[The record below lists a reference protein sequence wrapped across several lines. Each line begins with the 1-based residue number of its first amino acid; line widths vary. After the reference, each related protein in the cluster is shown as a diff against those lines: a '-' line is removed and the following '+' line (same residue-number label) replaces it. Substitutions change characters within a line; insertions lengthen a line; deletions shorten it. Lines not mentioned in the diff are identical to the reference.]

1 MSSNPF
7 ETDFI
12 SRLKQAFQSESI
24 GAAANA
30 LFGPWVDKGGTYFE
44 DLKEDLNH
52 ADMDVL
58 FRTYVSK
65 MFFYSIGAAILGF
78 LGGTTYSISAGL
90 SITKAVRYIF
100 GLPMTLALLVF
111 GLMYLYPSQK
121 ARKRQKG
128 IEENLPFALNHLA
141 AIATSGIP
149 PSSMFELLSN
159 FEEYEEISEEA
170 EKITRRVNTFG
181 EDLTTALREVAERSP
196 NDDWREV
203 LYGILSTV
211 ETGGSLEDFLDQKA
225 EEALFDY
232 KMQREKEIERLSTYA
247 SFYTAILIAAPVF
260 LVTILSVMNLLGG
273 QVLGFA
279 IKDLMWMGVHVLI
292 PSLNIV
298 FILFL
303 GLKVN

>member
-7 ETDFI
+7 ETDKA
-12 SRLKQAFQSESI
+12 SRVRQAFQAESI
-24 GAAANA
+24 GAASNA
-30 LFGPWVDKGGTYFE
+30 LFGPWIDKNGKYFD

-58 FRTYVSK
+58 FRTYISK
-65 MFFYSIGAAILGF
+65 MLFYSFSGFIAGF
-78 LGGTTYSISAGL
+78 LGSLTYVL
-90 SITKAVRYIF
+90 SMDTSLFESLRYLFGIPFAVSLMIF
-100 GLPMTLALLVF
+100 GML
-111 GLMYLYPSQK
+111 YLYPSQR
-121 ARKRQKG
+121 ARKRQKS

-159 FEEYEEISEEA
+159 FDEYGGISEEA

-181 EDLTTALREVAERSP
+181 EDLTTALREVADRSP
-196 NDDWREV
+196 NDDWSDV

-211 ETGGSLEDFLDQKA
+211 QTGGSMEEFLDQKA

-273 QVLGFA
+273 QVMGFA
-279 IKDLMWMGVHVLI
+279 IRDLMWMGVHVLI
-292 PSLNIV
+292 PGLNIV

>member
-7 ETDFI
+7 EDSVVARI
-12 SRLKQAFQSESI
+12 QRAFQSESI

-30 LFGPWVDKGGTYFE
+30 IFGPWIDKNSDYFT
-44 DLKEDLNH
+44 DLKEDMKH

-58 FRTYVSK
+58 FRTYLSK
-65 MFFYSIGAAILGF
+65 MFFYASGAFLLGIIAGLTISF
-78 LGGTTYSISAGL
+78 SAGL
-90 SITKAVRYIF
+90 PLGQSLRLIGGAPLMF
-100 GLPMTLALLVF
+100 SLVVL
-111 GLMYLYPSQK
+111 GGMYLYPSQM
-121 ARKRQKG
+121 ARKREKS
-128 IEENLPFALNHLA
+128 IEENLPFALNHLS

-149 PSSMFELLSN
+149 PSSMFKLISN
-159 FEEYEEISEEA
+159 FDEYGGISEES

-181 EDLTTALREVAERSP
+181 EDLTTALREVADRSP
-196 NDDWREV
+196 NDDWSEV

-232 KMQREKEIERLSTYA
+232 KMQREKEIEKLSTYA

-279 IKDLMWMGVHVLI
+279 IRDLMWMGVHVLI
-292 PSLNIV
+292 PGLNIA